1 MRKILVI
8 GAGRSASSLIR
19 YLMDNTADQDW
30 EVTVVDQNVQH
41 LEELVGGQAQVKIST
56 LDALNDDDRSAVI
69 ERHDLVI
76 SMLPARFHHLVVED
90 CIRLKKNV
98 VTPSYV
104 SEELEALD
112 KDARE
117 AGIVVM
123 NEVGVDPGIDHL
135 SAMKMLDKIRDNGGK
150 MTCFETFTGGLV
162 APAHDDNPWGY
173 KFTWN
178 PRNVVLAGQGGA
190 VKFIQE
196 GKYKYIPY
204 HKLFRRTEV
213 IEIAEY
219 GRFEGYAN
227 RDSLKYRSAYGL
239 NDIPTL
245 FRGTLRRPGFCK
257 AWDVFV
263 QLGCTDDSY
272 IIQGSEDMTFKE
284 YINSF
289 LTYDPHD
296 STQLKLMFYMK
307 FFQDND
313 VMPRLEW
320 LDLFSDE
327 KVGLKDATPAK
338 ILQHI
343 LERKWT
349 LKEDE
354 KDMIV
359 MWHKFRF
366 EQEGKTREIHSSM
379 VSIGEDHVHTAMSR
393 TVGLPVG
400 IVSKLILNGEIK
412 AKGVHIPLSK
422 EVYEPTLKEL
432 EEYGIRFTEK
442 EVDPTA
448 DGLYTGHADGSY

>member
-1 MRKILVI
+1 MRKVLVI

-19 YLMDNTADQDW
+19 YLMENAAEQNW
-30 EVTVVDQNVQH
+30 EVTVVDQNVEH
-41 LEELVGGQAQVKIST
+41 LEEMIGGNSQISARV
-56 LDALNDDDRSAVI
+56 LDALNDSDRSAII
-69 ERHDLVI
+69 EENDLVI

-90 CIRLKKNV
+90 CIRLMKNV

-112 KDARE
+112 QDARD

-135 SAMKMLDKIRDNGGK
+135 SAMKMLDKIRDDGGK

-204 HKLFRRTEV
+204 HKLFRRTEM

-245 FRGTLRRPGFCK
+245 FRGTLRRPGYCK

-272 IIQGSEDMTFKE
+272 IMQGSEDMTFKE

-327 KVGLKDATPAK
+327 KVGLKDATPAQ

-349 LKEDE
+349 LKEEE

-366 EQEGKTREIHSSM
+366 EKEGKTRELHSSM
-379 VSIGEDHVHTAMSR
+379 VSIGEDNVHTAMSR

-412 AKGVHIPLSK
+412 AKGVQMPLTK

-432 EEYGIRFTEK
+432 EEYGIQFKET